1 LENIILKKIWE
12 DETMIELKITV
23 ISKYVTSYQLCYV
36 NEIEIQEMVTKI
48 KEYIEDFT
56 KDVYI
61 QFGEKDGNYT
71 PAYSMNFLSADSH
84 GHVNIEVDVEIDDV
98 EDRSHRCKYFVQS
111 ELGAIE
117 RFGEKSLRLYEAE
130 VGTSI
135 SMF

>member
-1 LENIILKKIWE
+1 MENIILKKVWE
-12 DETMIELKITV
+12 DETMIELEITA

-36 NEIEIQEMVTKI
+36 NEIEIQEMATKI

-61 QFGEKDGNYT
+61 KFGEKDGNYT
-71 PAYSMNFLSADSH
+71 PAFSMNLLSADSQ

-117 RFGEKSLRLYEAE
+117 RFGGKSLGLYESE
-130 VGTSI
+130 VGMSI